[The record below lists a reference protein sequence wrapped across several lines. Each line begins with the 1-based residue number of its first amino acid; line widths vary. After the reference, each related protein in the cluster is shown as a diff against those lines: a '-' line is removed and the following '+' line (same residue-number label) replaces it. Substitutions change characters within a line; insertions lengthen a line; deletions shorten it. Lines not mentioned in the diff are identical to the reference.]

1 MFIMFIAMAADVLMV
16 PPVLSL
22 PPPVA
27 PVRTTAGKALFENL
41 YIPPLPPGVKPLN
54 SFASIQSSMHDVAAA
69 TDSKTGNARFVEQL
83 CQDKQLKNAD
93 VVCVFNRKLWQ
104 IAY

>member
-1 MFIMFIAMAADVLMV
+1 MSVMFCSPSADILMV

-22 PPPVA
+22 PPTVT

-54 SFASIQSSMHDVAAA
+54 SFASLQSMHDMTATAA
-69 TDSKTGNARFVEQL
+69 TADSRTGRYV
-83 CQDKQLKNAD
+83 K
-93 VVCVFNRKLWQ
+93 
-104 IAY
+104 